1 MFWPFG
7 FGLFPMAFGMN
18 IRKLA
23 LFAAFAGAFVGGMA
37 GAARASDNGPFDV
50 WLEGVREEA
59 AARGVSQAT
68 IDVALSGIQPIPR
81 VIELDR
87 SQPETTITFQ
97 QYMDRIVSRT
107 RIANGREKFAA
118 NQEILATVTKQFGVP
133 GRFIVALWGIETNF
147 GKYTGG
153 FSVIA
158 ALATLAHDGRRSAYF
173 RKELLSAL
181 EILDAGHIA
190 PDAMKGSWAGAMG
203 QSQFMPTSFQRFAVD
218 FDGDG
223 RRDIWTTR
231 PDVFG
236 SAANYLSGSGWQA
249 GQTWGRRVTLP
260 AGFDPALVSMDII
273 KPLAEW
279 QALGVRRADGRDLPV
294 ADMTGSLVLPGGE
307 GGPAFLVYENY
318 RTILRWNR
326 SHYFAM
332 AVGHLADSIGSP

>member
-1 MFWPFG
+1 MFSRTATVTFAVAA
-7 FGLFPMAFGMN
+7 M
-18 IRKLA
+18 LA
-23 LFAAFAGAFVGGMA
+23 VIVGTGATLPAAA
-37 GAARASDNGPFDV
+37 DNGPFDT
-50 WLEGVREEA
+50 WLAGVREEA
-59 AARGVSQAT
+59 RALGVSDET
-68 IDVALSGIQPIPR
+68 LNVALSGVSPIPR

-87 SQPETTITFQ
+87 GQPEVTITFA
-97 QYMDRIVSRT
+97 QYMDRVVTRK
-107 RIANGREKFAA
+107 RIAKGREKYDA
-118 NQEILATVTKQFGVP
+118 NSGILSQVTEMYGVP

-147 GKYTGG
+147 GSYTGG

-173 RKELLSAL
+173 RKELLAAL
-181 EILDAGHIA
+181 QILDAGHIA

-236 SAANYLSGSGWQA
+236 SAANYLSGSGWRP
-249 GQTWGRRVTLP
+249 GETWGREVRLP
-260 AGFDPALVSMDII
+260 ANFDSALISMDVI
-273 KPLAEW
+273 KPLGTW
-279 QALGVRRADGRDLPV
+279 QTLGVRRADGRDLPL
-294 ADMTGSLVLPGGE
+294 ADMTASLVLPGGD

-318 RTILRWNR
+318 RTILKWNR

-332 AVGHLADSIGSP
+332 AVGHLADSIGNR